1 MNARGQRLRQRAA
14 ALRAVRE
21 FFADRGYLEIDAP
34 IAVVSPGLEPHL
46 DAFELA
52 RPVGARRYLH
62 TSPEYAL
69 KRALGE
75 GLSRI
80 YWLGSCFRDETPS
93 ATHSPEFTML
103 EWYGVGL
110 SQEALMDETAALVA
124 AVCRAVRGSHEAVIE
139 RHGRLLDLGGP
150 GERLSVRAAFVRYAG
165 VDPWQH
171 PTAAGLYAAAQAA
184 GVPLSSPSA
193 HWDDV
198 FFQIMLNAVEPHLGV
213 EQPTFLYGW
222 PKSQAALA
230 RLEPDDPT
238 TARRFELYA
247 GGFELANAFDEL
259 VDAEEQHARFRADQA
274 TRQQIGASIYPID
287 FALLSALRQL
297 EPTAGIAL
305 GFDRLVMLVT
315 GAERI
320 DDVRVQPW

>member
-1 MNARGQRLRQRAA
+1 VNARGQRLRQRAA

-139 RHGRLLDLGGP
+139 RNGRLLDLG
-150 GERLSVRAAFVRYAG
+150 
-165 VDPWQH
+165 
-171 PTAAGLYAAAQAA
+171 AQA
-184 GVPLSSPSA
+184 SA
-193 HWDDV
+193 
-198 FFQIMLNAVEPHLGV
+198 
-213 EQPTFLYGW
+213 
-222 PKSQAALA
+222 
-230 RLEPDDPT
+230 
-238 TARRFELYA
+238 
-247 GGFELANAFDEL
+247 
-259 VDAEEQHARFRADQA
+259 
-274 TRQQIGASIYPID
+274 
-287 FALLSALRQL
+287 
-297 EPTAGIAL
+297 
-305 GFDRLVMLVT
+305 
-315 GAERI
+315 
-320 DDVRVQPW
+320 